1 MNDVMI
7 NKIQSIQRC
16 IKRAKEEY
24 RLAGSDFRVDY
35 SRQDAAILNI
45 TRACEQAIDLAN
57 LVIKERKLG
66 IPNESRESFSRLEK
80 AALISQDLCERLQR
94 MVGFRNIVIHE
105 YQQVD
110 MGIVQTI
117 IESGLDDLLTFTD
130 VMIER
135 LHVARDKSK

>member
-7 NKIQSIQRC
+7 NKIQSIHRC

-24 RLAGSDFRVDY
+24 KLAGDHFPRDF

-57 LVIKERKLG
+57 VVIKTRKLG
-66 IPNESRESFSRLEK
+66 IPNESRESFAMLAK
-80 AALISQDLCERLQR
+80 AALISEALSEKLQR

-105 YQQVD
+105 YQNIEVGVIQAV
-110 MGIVQTI
+110 
-117 IESGLDDLLTFTD
+117 IESGLDDLLLFTD
-130 VMIER
+130 AVIEQR
-135 LHVARDKSK
+135 GED